1 MFMYSSIYI
10 YLYIYILYVCKCTEL
25 YPYIKK
31 TCLYISMC
39 KKMFIRIYSDQSNWP
54 SPPHSSGADIYS
66 LPFPN
71 SFVFFAQKPSQRLQ
85 DWWAIISGHT
95 VHPGARWLKQW
106 DTRPLIA
113 VLHCQNSWL
122 GRPQN
127 FRYRVYINVP
137 VLIGTL
143 PSTCTLQMIKS

>member
-1 MFMYSSIYI
+1 MYVFCMFMYVDCMYVNVLRYI
-10 YLYIYILYVCKCTEL
+10 RIFSKNVYTYRCVRRCSYIYIFTSIKLTVSSAFIQGWHLLFTFSEFVC
-25 YPYIKK
+25 
-31 TCLYISMC
+31 
-39 KKMFIRIYSDQSNWP
+39 
-54 SPPHSSGADIYS
+54 
-66 LPFPN
+66 
-71 SFVFFAQKPSQRLQ
+71 VFFAQKPSQRLQ

-137 VLIGTL
+137 ILIGTL
-143 PSTCTLQMIKS
+143 PSTCTLQMVKS